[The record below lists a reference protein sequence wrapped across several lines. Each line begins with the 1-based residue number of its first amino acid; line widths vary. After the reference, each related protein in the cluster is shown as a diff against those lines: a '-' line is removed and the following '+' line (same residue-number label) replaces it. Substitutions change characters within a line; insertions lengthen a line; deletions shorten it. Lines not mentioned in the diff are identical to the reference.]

1 MKIDPNVLQE
11 LRKSYNQIKTAGGI
25 VEVISAYELTDSEKK
40 SLIEKLPMLK
50 DAKITYLKDP
60 SVLAGVIIKF
70 GSKMIDLSLQNELTN
85 LKHFIYERI

>member
-1 MKIDPNVLQE
+1 MKIDPTVLQE
-11 LRKSYNQIKTAGGI
+11 LRKAYKQILTSGGM
-25 VEVISAYELTDSEKK
+25 VEVISAHDMSDSEKK

-50 DAKITYLKDP
+50 DAQITYSKDT
-60 SVLAGVIIKF
+60 SILAGVIIKF